1 MSLSKQMGSNSSTLL
16 QIYSL
21 SVEIM
26 ALARSFDCIMDVS
39 CLHLAYRVTAQNHT
53 KLMVTTLRNIISTDT
68 IMSVVDHLHRYANIW
83 QCMGSLGTLVVELDT
98 AQQALKVRGHQ
109 SRLPFDLLE
118 LDGGRYL
125 TPTSRD
131 RINSEIVYF
140 TLVSCSSF
148 AMNHNLRLAR
158 HFVPSPLIQNAFL
171 MSCPTFFGLKNTLTL
186 ISLRAWRIAFG
197 LNIAHLLNGVGKC
210 GIMY

>member
-1 MSLSKQMGSNSSTLL
+1 MFSFSCRLMLLSKQMGSISSTLL

-53 KLMVTTLRNIISTDT
+53 KLMVTTLRNIISTDV

-83 QCMGSLGTLVVELDT
+83 QCIGSLGTLVVELDT

-109 SRLPFDLLE
+109 SR
-118 LDGGRYL
+118 
-125 TPTSRD
+125 
-131 RINSEIVYF
+131 
-140 TLVSCSSF
+140 
-148 AMNHNLRLAR
+148 
-158 HFVPSPLIQNAFL
+158 
-171 MSCPTFFGLKNTLTL
+171 
-186 ISLRAWRIAFG
+186 
-197 LNIAHLLNGVGKC
+197 
-210 GIMY
+210 

>member
-1 MSLSKQMGSNSSTLL
+1 
-16 QIYSL
+16 
-21 SVEIM
+21 
-26 ALARSFDCIMDVS
+26 MDVS

-53 KLMVTTLRNIISTDT
+53 KLMVTTLRNIISTDV

-83 QCMGSLGTLVVELDT
+83 QCIGSLGTLVVELDT

-125 TPTSRD
+125 TPISRD

-148 AMNHNLRLAR
+148 AMNHNLR
-158 HFVPSPLIQNAFL
+158 
-171 MSCPTFFGLKNTLTL
+171 
-186 ISLRAWRIAFG
+186 
-197 LNIAHLLNGVGKC
+197 
-210 GIMY
+210 